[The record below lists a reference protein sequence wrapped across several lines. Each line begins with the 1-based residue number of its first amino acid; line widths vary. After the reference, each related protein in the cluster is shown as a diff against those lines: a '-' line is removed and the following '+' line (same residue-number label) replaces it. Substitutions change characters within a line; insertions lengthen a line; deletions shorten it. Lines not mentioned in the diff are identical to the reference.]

1 MYNDKDRGDTMNFVI
16 YGEDKLLMEQRL
28 KTLKKKYHIC
38 EEDMNMVTYWC
49 QDSSMSTIIEDAL
62 TPPFLTEY
70 KMIVLKNPLFLT
82 AQKQKTM
89 NDADIQKF
97 MDYLPL
103 DNPTTIFVI
112 YHDQRNFDERK
123 KVVKT
128 LRKYA
133 HFYDIEKMDEHQL
146 YKATHQAIKSRGC
159 EIDEEALRL
168 FLSRMPS
175 HLLEISQE
183 VNKLCLYAKHI
194 TVETIDLLVTKQV
207 EENVFELSQA
217 ILNKETAR
225 SFRIYKDLIMNNEEP
240 VKLIVLIG
248 NAMRLLYQVKLLDRK
263 GYNDRE
269 IAQILS
275 MNPYRLK
282 YIRRDGKDFDLK
294 ELLAHIDELSQL
306 DIAVKTG
313 KIDKYKGLELFLMR
327 MGGNESWNQ

>member
-1 MYNDKDRGDTMNFVI
+1 MNYVI

-28 KTLKKKYHIC
+28 KMLKKKYHIQ
-38 EEDMNMVTYWC
+38 EEDMNIVTYWC
-49 QDSSMSTIIEDAL
+49 QETSIATIIEDAL

-82 AQKQKTM
+82 TQKQKSLAEE
-89 NDADIQKF
+89 DVQKL
-97 MDYLPL
+97 MDYLKL
-103 DNPTTIFVI
+103 ENPTTIFVI
-112 YHDQRNFDERK
+112 YHDQKNFDERK
-123 KVVKT
+123 KIVKS
-128 LRKYA
+128 LRKLA
-133 HFYDIEKMDEHQL
+133 HFYEIEKMDEHQL
-146 YKATHQAIKSRGC
+146 YKTTHQAIKNRGC
-159 EIDEEALRL
+159 DIDEEALRL
-168 FLSRMPS
+168 FLSRMPQN
-175 HLLEISQE
+175 LLEISQE
-183 VNKLCLYAKHI
+183 VNKLCLYTKHI

-225 SFRIYKDLIMNNEEP
+225 SFRIYKDLIVNNEEP
-240 VKLIVLIG
+240 IKLIVLIA

-263 GYNDRE
+263 GYNDKE

-275 MNPYRLK
+275 INPYRLK

-306 DIAVKTG
+306 DVAVKTG